1 MRSSARLSMLLA
13 AAAMVGMT
21 AGGSASISHQMN
33 EGGPL
38 EPPGGVGSTSSGGSA
53 NRRAKGAHKAARRA
67 SHKRRRA
74 KARKS

>member
-13 AAAMVGMT
+13 AAALVGVT

-38 EPPGGVGSTSSGGSA
+38 QPLGGGSTNSSGSA
-53 NRRAKGAHKAARRA
+53 NRRAKGAHKAAHRA